1 MTGMLSGFLSFFFF
15 TCLSHSVQ
23 PCVAHAA
30 ISLQSRRIVAAEGEK
45 FRLFFFFLFKLV
57 RGTQFNICSR
67 NRLNTRWLETCKLFL
82 NFATTTIHYPKPVN
96 SVNKQLA
103 NELRMSRC
111 KESCETPV
119 AFLLLTLRKLS
130 RRHVNTYLLTCDYN
144 NSGSSCAD
152 LV

>member
-1 MTGMLSGFLSFFFF
+1 MAGMLSVFFFF
-15 TCLSHSVQ
+15 LRAFHALYNPVLLVRLSVSK
-23 PCVAHAA
+23 VAV
-30 ISLQSRRIVAAEGEK
+30 SLQPKARSFV
-45 FRLFFFFLFKLV
+45 FFFLFKLV

-67 NRLNTRWLETCKLFL
+67 NRLNMRWLETCKLFL

-130 RRHVNTYLLTCDYN
+130 RRHVNTYLLPCDYN
-144 NSGSSCAD
+144 NSGSSCAH